1 MRYAFTCFVA
11 LFLTACSTTNLPLP
25 SFQEEQPLVL
35 KEPKIFIE
43 ERKSKEQLVSEEE
56 KELAKRP
63 VPSLTQREKIV
74 RSAMSYLGKRD
85 GGDCS
90 GYVSLVNSKNGYP
103 FYNDK
108 ELSTSFDNAR
118 KSRAMYNLM
127 KKKGNAYDNRLPY
140 IGDLVFFE
148 DTERRKPKGKVN
160 VAENITH
167 VGIVTRVDGDGTVEF
182 IHHSNGKNILDYMNF
197 NFPKQ
202 TLKDGK
208 KINTYMKR
216 CPSKNGAVQTACL
229 NIAFFVG
236 YGTF

>member
-1 MRYAFTCFVA
+1 MKHLFAFA
-11 LFLTACSTTNLPLP
+11 LAFFLIGCASPQLPTPPL
-25 SFQEEQPLVL
+25 QEEKPLVL

-43 ERKSKEQLVSEEE
+43 EKKSKEQLVSEEE

-74 RSAMSYLGKRD
+74 RSALSYLGKRD

-90 GYVSLVNSKNGYP
+90 GYISLVNSKNGYP
-103 FYNDK
+103 FYNEK
-108 ELSTSFDNAR
+108 ELSASFDNAR

-160 VAENITH
+160 VAENIMT
-167 VGIVTRVDGDGTVEF
+167 
-182 IHHSNGKNILDYMNF
+182 
-197 NFPKQ
+197 
-202 TLKDGK
+202 
-208 KINTYMKR
+208 
-216 CPSKNGAVQTACL
+216 CL
-229 NIAFFVG
+229 S
-236 YGTF
+236 